1 VSSTLGFRHPLVRT
15 AVYQDAPLTDRL
27 ALHRA
32 LADAL
37 TGPDH
42 ADRRAWH
49 LAAASTGPD
58 EQVAASTGPDEQVA
72 AELEHTAAGAGQRA
86 GHTAAATA
94 YARAAQLSIDP
105 ADRARRYVL
114 AAEAA
119 GEAGQTDRARSLA
132 AQVTAPTANSV
143 RPE

>member
-49 LAAASTGPD
+49 LA
-58 EQVAASTGPDEQVA
+58 AASTGPDEQVA